1 MKERNAL
8 GEGLVWLPDGHVSEW
23 VLNALLDDEAA
34 LLPGDAVSHVDT
46 CEHCMDRLATM
57 AHLVFAL
64 DEELSVLAEDQA
76 KQEAP
81 FPSRLFAGAMLF
93 VAALGWFS
101 WSAQG
106 TALAQ
111 LPHQLL
117 TVSRALRVIG
127 SFAVDQHGG
136 KLVVVCSFAAI
147 FAALYGIALAKRHP
161 FHRPPESL
169 S

>member
-1 MKERNAL
+1 MKEHNAL
-8 GEGLVWLPDGHVSEW
+8 QEGLVWLPDGHVSEW
-23 VLNALLDDEAA
+23 VLNALLDDEAV

-46 CEHCMDRLATM
+46 CEHCTDRLATM

-93 VAALGWFS
+93 VAGLGLFS
-101 WSAQG
+101 WSVHG
-106 TALAQ
+106 TALAE
-111 LPHQLL
+111 LPHELL

-127 SFAVDQHGG
+127 AFAADQHGG
-136 KLVVVCSFAAI
+136 KLLVLGSFTAI
-147 FAALYGIALAKRHP
+147 FAAVYGVALAKRHP